1 MLVSYSAASSACPVR
16 PCARQR
22 PGTLLPRVRTDR
34 LAALARQP
42 TAEGA
47 RQSEKAEAATGSGCW
62 DVTLCLPRP
71 RAALPQAQGIDL
83 PPHTSAAIAVRERQS
98 ARGSL
103 AAGFRFPRGR
113 PAPRQP
119 HQSAQLLLSLRC
131 EIYRCS
137 CCQRLLISGSGESR
151 RPLPGSWN
159 RCIALHCTGG
169 EGEPPVH
176 GNTPI
181 CSLSRLAW
189 PGLACLVTHARL
201 GRDRK
206 RMRVCGAPLAAR
218 INN

>member
-1 MLVSYSAASSACPVR
+1 MSYSAASSACPVR

-22 PGTLLPRVRTDR
+22 PGTLPPRVRTDR

-62 DVTLCLPRP
+62 DVTLCLPR
-71 RAALPQAQGIDL
+71 AALPQAQGIDL

-98 ARGSL
+98 AQGSL

-159 RCIALHCTGG
+159 RCIALHGRRRR
-169 EGEPPVH
+169 
-176 GNTPI
+176 TPI

-206 RMRVCGAPLAAR
+206 QMRVCGAPLAAR